1 MRREVEEEGEEE
13 EEMKMGEKTRKEREK
28 FCEN

>member
-1 MRREVEEEGEEE
+1 MRREVEEEEED